1 MNELLRF
8 IDGFQEMD
16 TETVEA
22 IRRYFVKETFKK
34 DQFLVEE
41 GKICS
46 KVYFVQSGLIRRFY
60 MDNGLETTEWIYCTN
75 QWTTSLS
82 SFFEQRPSFEFL
94 QACEK
99 TVVYSLSYSDE
110 QKLLEYPLFLRFHVK
125 QLRLY
130 LSKLNEFHHLYKLM
144 NAHDKYNYLLTYF
157 PEIIQKAKLKHIASL
172 MDISQETLSR
182 IRASIT

>member
-1 MNELLRF
+1 MIELLRF
-8 IDGFQEMD
+8 INGFQEMD
-16 TETVEA
+16 IETEQA
-22 IRRYFVKETFKK
+22 IRRYFIKETIEKNE
-34 DQFLVEE
+34 FLSEE
-41 GKICS
+41 GKICT
-46 KVYFVQSGLIRRFY
+46 KVYFIQSGLIRRFY
-60 MDNGLETTEWIYCTN
+60 LNDGQDITEWIYYSN
-75 QWTTSLS
+75 QWITSLS
-82 SFFEQRPSFEFL
+82 SFFEQKPSFEYL

-99 TVVYSLSYSDE
+99 TVIYSLSYADE
-110 QKLLEYPLFLRFHVK
+110 QKLLEYPLFLHFHMK

-157 PEIIQKAKLKHIASL
+157 PEIIQRAKLKHIASL